1 MALTFPNRMRS
12 YDAKSARV
20 RFWGYDG
27 PSEVSFFVEEGAL
40 QRMDSKLAASD
51 EPGVLRVFD
60 SNRSKIQER
69 AQRAHSAKRL
79 NSHVLAA
86 SDF

>member
-1 MALTFPNRMRS
+1 MVLTFPNRMRS

-40 QRMDSKLAASD
+40 QRLDSKLTLND
-51 EPGVLRVFD
+51 EPAVLRVFD
-60 SNRSKIQER
+60 SHRSKIQDR
-69 AQRAHSAKRL
+69 AQRAYSAKRMG
-79 NSHVLAA
+79 SHILAA